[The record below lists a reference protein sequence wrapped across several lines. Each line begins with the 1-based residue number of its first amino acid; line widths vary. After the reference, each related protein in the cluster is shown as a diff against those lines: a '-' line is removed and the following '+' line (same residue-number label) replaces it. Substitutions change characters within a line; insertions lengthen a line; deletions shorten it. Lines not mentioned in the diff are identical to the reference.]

1 MKDCDNDNR
10 LSVVTPPITLLVVVD
25 NWYVVGTELVEDD
38 STCESDVTTTDFT
51 M

>member
-10 LSVVTPPITLLVVVD
+10 LSVITPPITLLVVVD
-25 NWYVVGTELVEDD
+25 NWCVVGTELVEDD
-38 STCESDVTTTDFT
+38 STSESDMTMTDVT